1 MDDNGVR
8 RNTVPDK
15 RDNMHEIALRHRWRA
30 GVATLSHARPPVS
43 DALRRRGVSG
53 LGCFVASMVLF
64 CEFWDKSRE
73 IKNPGALHQFY
84 CDRTIIGAAALVGTE
99 ALRPCY
105 LAESR
110 DLRREE

>member
-15 RDNMHEIALRHRWRA
+15 RDNMHEIALRHR
-30 GVATLSHARPPVS
+30 GVAVLSHSRPPVS
-43 DALRRRGVSG
+43 DALRRRGDSG
-53 LGCFVASMVLF
+53 LGCFLASMALF
-64 CEFWDKSRE
+64 CELWDKSRE

-84 CDRTIIGAAALVGTE
+84 CDRTIIEAAALAGTK